1 MQTLGEQTQPISNR
15 RRDNLTFWPSSPRIA
30 AMMAIIIM
38 MVVAAVMTMIMITPG
53 MVPTMMMTG
62 AA

>member
-1 MQTLGEQTQPISNR
+1 MQTLGEQTQPISNQR
-15 RRDNLTFWPSSPRIA
+15 RVNLAFWPPSPQIT

-38 MVVAAVMTMIMITPG
+38 VVVAVVMIMITPG